1 MKPTCPIANVSP
13 SKSTRPAF
21 FNRRAEGH
29 YFDNVILGLR
39 LAALVPEGV
48 FSG

>member
-1 MKPTCPIANVSP
+1 MKPSCPIANVSP
-13 SKSTRPAF
+13 SKSTNPAVF
-21 FNRRAEGH
+21 DRRAEGY
-29 YFDNVILGLR
+29 YFDNVTLGLR